1 MFRRVA
7 ALLAIV
13 TLAVGAIPHCASGA
27 TNCGWFAQ
35 AVHECCRPRMG
46 IQTPRCCA
54 PTVQHSTPIPT
65 GLNQDGGTSGVS
77 QLAAGGTVVE
87 TAPSVTGRTT
97 RTDLP
102 DRGLS
107 PPQTLLHLHC
117 SLLV

>member
-13 TLAVGAIPHCASGA
+13 TLGVGAVPHCPSGA
-27 TNCGWFAQ
+27 ADCGWFAP
-35 AVHECCRPRMG
+35 AVHDCCRPRMG

-54 PTVQHSTPIPT
+54 PTVQHGTPIPT
-65 GLNQDGGTSGVS
+65 GLTQDGGTTGVS
-77 QLAAGGTVVE
+77 QLAAAGKVVV
-87 TAPSVTGRTT
+87 TPPSVTARGT

-107 PPQTLLHLHC
+107 PPETLLRLHC
-117 SLLV
+117 SLLL